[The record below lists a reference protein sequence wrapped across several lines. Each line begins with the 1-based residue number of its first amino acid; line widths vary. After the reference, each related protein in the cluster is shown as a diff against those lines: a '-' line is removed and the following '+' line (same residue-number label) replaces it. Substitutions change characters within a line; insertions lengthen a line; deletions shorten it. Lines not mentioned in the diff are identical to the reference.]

1 MLAVGRTRV
10 EEIRGSLGTRWWI
23 LIQFSGTSWVVEEG
37 GTGSCS
43 LKGFNWKGSQL
54 RPGTRA
60 RGLSRRDGWSL
71 ALAVSLSRRERF

>member
-1 MLAVGRTRV
+1 M
-10 EEIRGSLGTRWWI
+10 
-23 LIQFSGTSWVVEEG
+23 VEEG